1 MSPSYPYP
9 YPRAPLFPKT
19 RIQTLQKIYPSHRI
33 PIAPFIS
40 LYPNTTSEFE
50 IDFFCGKF
58 LAGVTI
64 NEREANDDPKDGA
77 IHLHV

>member
-1 MSPSYPYP
+1 MSPSYP
-9 YPRAPLFPKT
+9 YPRAPLFPKPK
-19 RIQTLQKIYPSHRI
+19 IQTLQKIYPSHRI
-33 PIAPFIS
+33 PIPPFIS